1 MIRLHESQVNIDTVR
16 RLTELTIQGQI
27 EKAGLTDEFEHQ
39 VLEATGLKKADGCF
53 CIATAD
59 NVYPYVLALSSLG
72 VSSGDEIIAPSLLP
86 SNAVLESAKHFQA
99 TIKWAD
105 IDRKRLTIDP
115 DKLAAAISPKTKCII
130 AIDHDSNICDHKA
143 IAEIGNQ
150 FNLPVIHDASRAFG
164 ARCHHDPIGQQ
175 HVLTAISCTPAD
187 TLNCVEGGALIGRD
201 LNVLRKIE
209 GQRGIRLQN
218 PRKTEQA
225 PILIDQESVGMSY
238 RMSPFYAG
246 IGIDSIKQMDAS
258 YRLKADNA
266 LRLEAIL
273 RDNSSH
279 SWYQVS
285 DRKCPNLFCIAAKNT
300 QVAQEL
306 RKTIKEHGIECE
318 KPWRCQGDNNKCS
331 TAQWAEE
338 CIIYLPIYKRAED
351 IVANLLAAL
360 VNH

>member
-1 MIRLHESQVNIDTVR
+1 MIRLHESQVNKDTVR
-16 RLTELTIQGQI
+16 RLTELTILGHI

-59 NVYPYVLALSSLG
+59 NVYPYMLALSSLG
-72 VSSGDEIIAPSLLP
+72 VSSGDQIIAPSLLP

-99 TIKWAD
+99 TIRWVD

-115 DKLAAAISPKTKCII
+115 DKIAAAISPKTKCII
-130 AIDHDSNICDHKA
+130 AMDHDSNICDHKA
-143 IAEIGNQ
+143 IAEIGSQ

-164 ARCHHDPIGQQ
+164 ARCHHDPVDQ
-175 HVLTAISCTPAD
+175 HHALTAISCTPAD

-201 LNVLRKIE
+201 LSVLRKIE
-209 GQRGIRLQN
+209 EQRGIRLPN
-218 PRKTEQA
+218 PRKTKQA
-225 PILIDQESVGMSY
+225 PILIDQESVGLSY
-238 RMSPFYAG
+238 RMSPFHAG
-246 IGIDSIKQMDAS
+246 IGIDSIKQMDAN
-258 YRLKADNA
+258 YRLKADNT
-266 LRLEAIL
+266 LRLEGIL
-273 RDNSSH
+273 RDNTSH
-279 SWYQVS
+279 SWHQVG
-285 DRKCPNLFCIAAKNT
+285 DRKSPNLFCIAAKNR

-318 KPWRCQGDNNKCS
+318 KPWRSQGDPNKCS

-351 IVANLLAAL
+351 VVAKLLAAL
-360 VNH
+360 INH